1 VSTSA
6 ATPNKSASKD
16 PQFWDL
22 VIKLDQSKNKSSK
35 LISQK
40 STSSQTNLFTGPG
53 GGISQAIPYDDTDV
67 DFNIENSPLAR
78 LMIMLENSV
87 LKSNSSLM
95 DKMFTCLAHASAG
108 IPLSE
113 NTSTTVDS
121 ENKGYENEAV
131 LSKQIQLV
139 VDVLKNKACTQDGLN
154 QAYALLNN
162 LSKINGATR
171 NLIISHLLDGTRE
184 LGYAVCQEIDTLL
197 EEALQYKPS
206 EPVNP
211 PTTTQT
217 EDKHI
222 IDSYPTTAGGE
233 GGDEDTSDSLMN
245 SNLPGTSYELM
256 QQSTLQNFIDR
267 YSNLVISSPKAKQV
281 RELQLPSMSKLVEK
295 NSNQK
300 FFVRL
305 IKLIINLRDA
315 IEKEA
320 KKKRQQL
327 MQQQARSAA
336 IAATIATT
344 THPAAEA
351 QSTSETPSND
361 DQNKGEQK
369 KAEVL
374 NRLSSELDLDSLW
387 NKLSQCLSV
396 LKSLSD
402 PYAVLILQQTV
413 EAFFYV
419 HSTKKDKEE
428 TRKKEKET
436 KEAQLAHLDSEY
448 PMSPAAGSSSTTGT
462 TEIANAN
469 MEIQSLLNTIGNES
483 PDTKKFLEFALTH
496 RTVLNHILRQTSNNL
511 SDEPYSVLIE
521 FCRLHPSILDFDVK
535 RRYFRQELDK
545 LKDNIRGEDLAVHV
559 KRSNVFDDSYRELN
573 RRTADDWKH
582 RFYIVFEG
590 EEGQDAGGLLR
601 EWYLIISKEIFNPDY
616 ALFMINPGDRV
627 TYMPNPSS
635 HFNPNHLSYF
645 RFIGRII
652 AKAIFDNKFLD
663 CYFTRAFYKHILGV
677 PVKYTDMESVDNE
690 FYKNLVS
697 IIESDID
704 TLGVDLA
711 FSIDI
716 NEFGVTQS
724 RDLKPTGHNIRVT
737 NENKSE
743 YIRLVC
749 QEKMIGSIRQQV
761 ASFLHGFYEII
772 PKNLISIFNEQELEL
787 LISGLPEIDL
797 EDLKRNTEYHKYT
810 SSSLQVKF

>member
-1 VSTSA
+1 MSQ
-6 ATPNKSASKD
+6 KSASH
-16 PQFWDL
+16 
-22 VIKLDQSKNKSSK
+22 
-35 LISQK
+35 
-40 STSSQTNLFTGPG
+40 TTSQTNLFAGPG
-53 GGISQAIPYDDTDV
+53 GIGAAYEDADV
-67 DFNIENSPLAR
+67 DFSIENSPLAR
-78 LMIMLENSV
+78 LMTMLEYSV
-87 LKSNSSLM
+87 LKSNMHLM

-108 IPLSE
+108 IPQSESSSAALTSE
-113 NTSTTVDS
+113 NDIKS
-121 ENKGYENEAV
+121 YENEAV
-131 LSKQIQLV
+131 LSKQIELV

-154 QAYALLNN
+154 QAYTLLNN
-162 LSKINGATR
+162 LSKINGSTR
-171 NLIISHLLDGTRE
+171 SLIINHLLDGTRE
-184 LGYAVCQEIDTLL
+184 LGLAVCQEIDTLL
-197 EEALQYKPS
+197 DEALQYKPT
-206 EPVNP
+206 EPLTAP
-211 PTTTQT
+211 ATTTTVTQS
-217 EDKHI
+217 EEKNLI
-222 IDSYPTTAGGE
+222 
-233 GGDEDTSDSLMN
+233 GGDEDTTDSLMS
-245 SNLPGTSYELM
+245 SNLPGTSYELL
-256 QQSTLQNFIDR
+256 QQSTQQNLIDR
-267 YSNLVISSPKAKQV
+267 YSNLVISSPKTKQV

-305 IKLIINLRDA
+305 IKLIINLREA

-327 MQQQARSAA
+327 LQQQAKAGTTLAA
-336 IAATIATT
+336 STTGTTDATT
-344 THPAAEA
+344 PAGTVEA
-351 QSTSETPSND
+351 AGQTEE
-361 DQNKGEQK
+361 NKTQPK
-369 KAEVL
+369 KTDAPVL
-374 NRLSSELDLDSLW
+374 NRLSNDLDLDSLW
-387 NKLSQCLSV
+387 NKLSQCLTV

-419 HSTKKDKEE
+419 HATRKDKEE

-448 PMSPAAGSSSTTGT
+448 PMSPAAGTISVNETV
-462 TEIANAN
+462 NAN

-545 LKDNIRGEDLAVHV
+545 LKDNIRGEDLAVHI
-559 KRSNVFDDSYRELN
+559 KRSNIFDDSYRELN
-573 RRTADDWKH
+573 RRSPDDWKH

-704 TLGVDLA
+704 TLGVDLT

-724 RDLKPTGHNIRVT
+724 RDLKKDGHSIRVT
-737 NENKSE
+737 NDNKSE

-761 ASFLHGFYEII
+761 ASFLQGFYEII

-810 SSSLQVKF
+810 SSSLQVS